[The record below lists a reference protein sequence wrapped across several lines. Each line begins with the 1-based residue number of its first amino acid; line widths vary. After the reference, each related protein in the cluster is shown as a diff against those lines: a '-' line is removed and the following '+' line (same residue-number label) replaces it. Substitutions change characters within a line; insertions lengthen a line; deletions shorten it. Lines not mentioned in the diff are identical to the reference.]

1 MLRFLYSILLA
12 FVLLSLSGLFYPQ
25 HRCQTTPPPQ
35 DHPPLC
41 GIQPT
46 RSLTLPSPLCSG
58 MVGLPETVIWLIC
71 EYLDISA
78 LCNLSLV
85 CRHIRTIADRQPWK
99 KIFRLRIGSL
109 KRFPKTPNNLRSDW
123 QEWKQRC
130 CAQKVVAYRWNKA
143 GPREKK
149 SLAAHNKAV
158 GCIQFVDNRL
168 ISCDE
173 NLIRVCPPL
182 PSSPPPIDSRPLFRG
197 VDSILF
203 HLCFPLFK
211 GFVEFF
217 SCLPCILNTY
227 QEWNLK
233 TGAPVVSL
241 ANDDKVNKLHHFQFN
256 RRRMVISHSDAVRV
270 YDARTMDF
278 LFCLNENKGMTFSY
292 ANRLHLGEEHIVA
305 GLWDGYIRLWNES
318 DGKAGIILTGHNA
331 PVYCLD
337 ATRVGLLLFL
347 FPLPSSVSCFLFF
360 CSIFSY

>member
-1 MLRFLYSILLA
+1 MLSCCCVEILVFYSIGLC
-12 FVLLSLSGLFYPQ
+12 FVISFWSFLSS
-25 HRCQTTPPPQ
+25 TPLPDNTPPQ

-71 EYLDISA
+71 DYLDIPA

-109 KRFPKTPNNLRSDW
+109 KRFPKTPDNLRSDW
-123 QEWKQRC
+123 KEWKQRC

-173 NLIRVCPPL
+173 NLIRVYPSL
-182 PSSPPPIDSRPLFRG
+182 PSSPRLSIPLSRG
-197 VDSILF
+197 VHSIPFFVSRLSP
-203 HLCFPLFK
+203 LC
-211 GFVEFF
+211 
-217 SCLPCILNTY
+217 
-227 QEWNLK
+227 
-233 TGAPVVSL
+233 
-241 ANDDKVNKLHHFQFN
+241 
-256 RRRMVISHSDAVRV
+256 
-270 YDARTMDF
+270 
-278 LFCLNENKGMTFSY
+278 
-292 ANRLHLGEEHIVA
+292 
-305 GLWDGYIRLWNES
+305 
-318 DGKAGIILTGHNA
+318 
-331 PVYCLD
+331 
-337 ATRVGLLLFL
+337 
-347 FPLPSSVSCFLFF
+347 
-360 CSIFSY
+360 